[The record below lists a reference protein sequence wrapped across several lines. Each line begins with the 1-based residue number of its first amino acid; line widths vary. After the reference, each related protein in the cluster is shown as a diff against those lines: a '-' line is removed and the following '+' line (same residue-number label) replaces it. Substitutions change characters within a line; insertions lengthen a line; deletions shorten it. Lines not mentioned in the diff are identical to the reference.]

1 MTLSSPIGIFDS
13 GIGGLS
19 VARAVRERL
28 PGEDILYVADSR
40 HAPYGD
46 KSDAFIRDRMHMIT
60 DFLLAQG
67 AKAVVV
73 ACNTATTAAIAELR
87 EAFSVPIIGVEP
99 GVKPAVEATR
109 TGVVGVLATPRTLQ
123 THSFEKLAARFSTD
137 VTLLVQPCP
146 QLVRQIEALDFDGD
160 ETRAL
165 LREYLAPLLSEG
177 ADTIVLGCTHYN
189 YLAEQIAAA
198 AGRDI
203 TIISTEDAV
212 AREVGRRLD
221 MASLLA
227 ARENGGQGKFFTSGD
242 TGLFRRQLDCLWGE
256 SAVLDLFEE

>member
-60 DFLLAQG
+60 DFLLARG

-189 YLAEQIAAA
+189 YLAEQIAAV

-212 AREVGRRLD
+212 
-221 MASLLA
+221 
-227 ARENGGQGKFFTSGD
+227 
-242 TGLFRRQLDCLWGE
+242 
-256 SAVLDLFEE
+256 

>member
-46 KSDAFIRDRMHMIT
+46 KSDAFIRDRMHVIT
-60 DFLLAQG
+60 DFLLGQG

-87 EAFSVPIIGVEP
+87 DTFSVPIIGVEP
-99 GVKPAVEATR
+99 GVKPAVEATC

-123 THSFEKLAARFSTD
+123 THSFEKLAARFSRD

-146 QLVRQIEALDFDGD
+146 QLVHQIEALDFDSD
-160 ETRAL
+160 KTRAL
-165 LREYLAPLLSEG
+165 LHEYLSPLLSKG

-189 YLAEQIAAA
+189 YLAEQISAA
-198 AGRDI
+198 AGRDV
-203 TIISTEDAV
+203 TIISTEVAI

-221 MASLLA
+221 TASLLDS
-227 ARENGGQGKFFTSGD
+227 RDTVGRGKFFTSGD
-242 TGLFRRQLDCLWGE
+242 VGRFRRQLDSLWGE
-256 SAVLDLFEE
+256 GAELDLFKE